1 MRACPE
7 DFDTYDRRIL
17 TLDRLMHPRGL
28 IRLPFLYW
36 KTAKLAAF
44 LRNTRNGRAIQRRQ
58 LMAQVRRSA
67 ASQFGCDFGLDQLS
81 TADAFRSRFPVLDY
95 EAFAPYVQRVAQG
108 DVGAMFPADTRILMF
123 ATTSGTTN
131 VPKLLPVTETFYD
144 EYRASWQYWGTGV
157 YRDYPQLLGLSTLQF
172 SSHWQVSRS
181 PSGVPCGNI
190 SGLAAETRPAY
201 MRSLF
206 VLPSAV
212 IRIMDHAAKHYTAL
226 RISLAS
232 NRVGKVITA
241 NPSTLIEVAKRADRE
256 KESLIRDLFDGT
268 LSKHVDVSPAIRKM
282 LRPHLRKSPAR
293 ARELESLAERTGHLY
308 PKDAWPRLTLLAVW
322 TGGAVGIYLP
332 QLEQYYGDLP
342 VRDHGISASEGR
354 MTIPLS
360 DRTQAGLLDYTS
372 HYYEFIPEQEHGS
385 KNPTILEAH
394 ELQPGSRYFILLT
407 TSAGLF
413 RYDISDV
420 VCCEGY
426 EGEVPLLSFM
436 NKGRHFANFTG
447 EKLSEHQVVQ
457 AMTESLQSL
466 GLQSCTFTLAPRMRE
481 RPQYRLLLD
490 SADQL
495 QERERLA
502 RELQRRLEQI
512 NIEYA
517 DKCRSGRI
525 DTIEVHEIPAGS
537 WDRLRAKRS
546 GERGNFEE
554 YKHPCLTN
562 DLGFIDRVQALSNDE
577 QRMEP
582 GQDQP

>member
-1 MRACPE
+1 
-7 DFDTYDRRIL
+7 
-17 TLDRLMHPRGL
+17 MHPRGL

-36 KTAKLAAF
+36 KTAKLSAF
-44 LRNTRNGRAIQRRQ
+44 LRATRNGRAIQRQQ
-58 LMAQVRRSA
+58 LMEKVRRSA
-67 ASQFGCDFGLDQLS
+67 SSAFGRDFGLDQLG
-81 TADAFRSRFPVLDY
+81 TPEAFRRQFPVLNYD
-95 EAFAPYVQRVAQG
+95 AFAPYVQRVAEG
-108 DVGAMFPADTRILMF
+108 DIQAMFPAGTRILMF

-131 VPKLLPVTETFYD
+131 VPKMLPVTQTFYD

-157 YRDYPQLLGLSTLQF
+157 YRDYPHLLALSTLQF
-172 SSHWQVSRS
+172 SSHWQTSRS

-226 RISLAS
+226 RLSLAS
-232 NRVGKVITA
+232 RHVGKVITA

-268 LSKHVDVSPAIRKM
+268 LSDQYDVSQEIRKT
-282 LRPHLRKSPAR
+282 LDSHLRKSPAR
-293 ARELESLAERTGHLY
+293 ARELEAIVERTGHLY
-308 PKDAWPRLTLLAVW
+308 PKDAWPQLTLIAVW

-332 QLEQYYGDLP
+332 QLKPYYGDLP
-342 VRDHGISASEGR
+342 VRDHGLSASEGR

-360 DRTQAGLLDYTS
+360 DETQSGLLDYTS
-372 HYYEFIPEQEHGS
+372 HYYEFIPEQEYGTQ
-385 KNPTILEAH
+385 NPTILESH

-420 VCCEGY
+420 VRCDGY
-426 EGEVPLLSFM
+426 EGQVPLLSFM
-436 NKGRHFANFTG
+436 NKGKHFANFTG

-466 GLQSCTFTLAPRMRE
+466 GLPGCTFTLAPLMRE
-481 RPQYRLLLD
+481 RPQYRLLIE
-490 SADQL
+490 SVEQL
-495 QERERLA
+495 QEKERLA
-502 RELQRRLEQI
+502 DELQRRLEAI

-525 DTIEVHEIPAGS
+525 DAIDVHPVPAGT
-537 WDRLRAKRS
+537 WDALRAERS

-562 DLGFIDRVQALSNDE
+562 DLGFIDRVLALTGQE
-577 QRMEP
+577 QCLNS
-582 GQDQP
+582 GQN

>member
-1 MRACPE
+1 
-7 DFDTYDRRIL
+7 
-17 TLDRLMHPRGL
+17 MHPRGL
-28 IRLPFLYW
+28 IRLPFLCW
-36 KTAKLAAF
+36 KTARLSAF
-44 LRNTRNGRAIQRRQ
+44 LRATRNGRAIQRQQ
-58 LMAQVRRSA
+58 LLEKVRRSA
-67 ASQFGCDFGLDQLS
+67 SSAFGRDFSLDRLT

-95 EAFAPYVQRVAQG
+95 EAFAPYVQRVAAG
-108 DVGAMFPADTRILMF
+108 EIGAMFPVGTRVLMF

-131 VPKLLPVTETFYD
+131 VPKLLPVTQTFYD

-157 YRDYPQLLGLSTLQF
+157 YRDHPCLLGLSTLQF
-172 SSHWQVSRS
+172 SSHWQVSQTA
-181 PSGVPCGNI
+181 SGVPCGNI

-212 IRIMDHAAKHYTAL
+212 IRIMDHAAKHYAAL

-232 NRVGKVITA
+232 RHVGKLITA

-256 KESLIRDLFDGT
+256 KEALIRDLFDGT
-268 LSKHVDVSPAIRKM
+268 LSDKLDISPAIRSA
-282 LRPHLRKSPAR
+282 LAGALRKCPAR
-293 ARELESLAERTGHLY
+293 ARELEAIVDRTGHLF
-308 PKDAWPRLTLLAVW
+308 PKDVWPQLTLLAVW

-332 QLEQYYGDLP
+332 QLKDFYGDLP
-342 VRDHGISASEGR
+342 IRDHGLSASEGR

-360 DRTQAGLLDYTS
+360 DGTQAGLLDYTS

-394 ELQPGSRYFILLT
+394 ELRPGDHYFILLT

-420 VCCEGY
+420 VRCEGY
-426 EGEVPLLSFM
+426 EGQVPLLSFM
-436 NKGRHFANFTG
+436 NKGKYFANFTG

-457 AMTESLQSL
+457 AMKESLQSL
-466 GLQSCTFTLAPRMRE
+466 GLPSCTFTLAPVMRE

-490 SADQL
+490 SAEPVSDKD
-495 QERERLA
+495 RLA
-502 RELQRRLEQI
+502 QELQRRLEQL

-525 DTIEVHEIPAGS
+525 DAIEVHPVPAGT
-537 WDRLRAKRS
+537 WEALRTERS

-562 DLGFIDRVQALSNDE
+562 DLGFIDRVLALSHSE
-577 QRMEP
+577 RRMNP
-582 GQDQP
+582 GQN